1 MESFRGLIGKRKHT
15 CSEMI
20 LPALKGGASVIV
32 RARNT
37 GLKDEK
43 GKRTYNLN

>member
-1 MESFRGLIGKRKHT
+1 MRKEQKDQT

-20 LPALKGGASVIV
+20 LPGLKGGASDFVL
-32 RARNT
+32 ARNT

-43 GKRTYNLN
+43 GNRIYDLKRT

>member
-1 MESFRGLIGKRKHT
+1 
-15 CSEMI
+15 MI
-20 LPALKGGASVIV
+20 LLALKGCASATV

-43 GKRTYNLN
+43 GKRTYDLN